1 MTFACTW
8 RDGWFPFRSAFLTA
22 CVYVT
27 CSLPGCGSVD
37 PGAHADQP
45 SSGAGGDAA
54 GGAGGDGM
62 GDVGNVGGDAGSGG
76 VAGNHLGGD
85 GQGGSPDVMPAG
97 SLLPWA
103 VGNSWTYRVT
113 KGAVVT
119 QKTITIGDLEEVGGL
134 GPNATQLANHV
145 TTAKGAGAN
154 DHTESWQAP
163 DEENSDRIVRY
174 REQAFAATTGMLQ
187 LEEHWAPSK
196 LHVDGSADRTVPGA
210 SWLEAYSETKLQVGL
225 PPTNHDVSERWTV
238 LSDDETLEVPAG
250 TFEHAIHLRKV
261 GDGSTKDYWYERGVG
276 KLKETGA
283 QTEELVDYV
292 LEP

>member
-1 MTFACTW
+1 
-8 RDGWFPFRSAFLTA
+8 LTA
-22 CVYVT
+22 CVYAA

-37 PGAHADQP
+37 
-45 SSGAGGDAA
+45 GDAA
-54 GGAGGDGM
+54 GGTGGDGT
-62 GDVGNVGGDAGSGG
+62 GDVGNIGGDAGSGG
-76 VAGNHLGGD
+76 SNLGGA
-85 GQGGSPDVMPAG
+85 GQGGSPDAVPAG

-134 GPNATQLANHV
+134 GPNAAKLANHV
-145 TTAKGAGAN
+145 TTAKGAGEN

-196 LHVDGSADRTVPGA
+196 LHVDGSADRISAGA
-210 SWLEAYSETKLQVGL
+210 TWLETYSETKLQVGL

-238 LSDDETLEVPAG
+238 LSDNETVKVPAG

-261 GDGSTKDYWYERGVG
+261 GDGSTKDYWYELGVG